1 MQNRKFIAAIILSS
15 ILLIPD
21 SLSQSLNYTSTDDA
35 HVVVKGTS
43 TLHDWELRSET
54 MMSEVAFITG
64 NGEAFEALES
74 VMFVLEKTTLESD
87 RSRLERM
94 AHEEM
99 DADNYP
105 QITFRSDGNGDIER
119 NGDEYRV
126 TATGDLTISGVS
138 RQISVE
144 ATCINT
150 GDEMVCT
157 GTRDLKM
164 TDYDIDPPTLILGT
178 IRTHDDVTVEFRIVY
193 SQ

>member
-1 MQNRKFIAAIILSS
+1 MKNKKIIVTLAVSC

-21 SLSQSLNYTSTDDA
+21 SLSQTLNYTSTDDA
-35 HVVVKGTS
+35 HVVIKGTATMHS
-43 TLHDWELRSET
+43 WKLSSET
-54 MMSEVAFITG
+54 MMSEVIFNTG
-64 NGEAFEALES
+64 NGETIESLES
-74 VMFVLEKTTLESD
+74 VMFTLEKTTLESD
-87 RSRLERM
+87 RSRMARD

-99 DADNYP
+99 DADNHP
-105 QITFRSDGNGDIER
+105 RISFRSNGNGNIER

-126 TATGDLTISGVS
+126 TATGDLTISGIT
-138 RQISVE
+138 RQVSVE
-144 ATCINT
+144 ATCIKT

-164 TDYDIDPPTLILGT
+164 TDYDIDPPTVMLGA